1 MRLILN
7 SLLQFAGI
15 SMVILAFAHLGFSKL
30 LNWRGDLQNI
40 TLINRQIFIVHTVF
54 LAIGILMLGTVCIFF
69 AQTLTDRS
77 QLAIVATASFAMC
90 WFSRLVCQLF
100 IFTGPISDN
109 KKVEGVL
116 RICGT
121 LLWIFYTGVFAT
133 TFLYQ
138 IGVGGFKD

>member
-1 MRLILN
+1 MHLMLN
-7 SLLQFAGI
+7 SLLQFAGV
-15 SMVILAFAHLGFSKL
+15 SMVCLAFAHLGFSKL
-30 LNWRGDLQNI
+30 LNWNEDLQNL
-40 TLINRQIFIVHTVF
+40 TVINRQIFIVHTVF

-69 AQTLTDRS
+69 SSTLTDRS

-109 KKVEGVL
+109 KKLEAVL

-121 LLWIFYTGVFAT
+121 LLWIFYTGLFTT

-138 IGVGGFKD
+138 IGIGGFKD